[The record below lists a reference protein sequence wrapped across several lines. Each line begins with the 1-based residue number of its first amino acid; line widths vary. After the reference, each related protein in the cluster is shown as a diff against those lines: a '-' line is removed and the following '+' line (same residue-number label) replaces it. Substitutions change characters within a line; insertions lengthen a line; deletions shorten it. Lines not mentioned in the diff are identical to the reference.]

1 MSPHEN
7 KKTVESGKP
16 VQVLLRAID
25 GISRWEGRF
34 FSFLIVVAALQV
46 CYELTLRYAFNAPTT
61 WGLEMT
67 LYLCGITY
75 LMSGAYADH
84 LDAHIRVDIF
94 YTNWRPRTRAL
105 VDLFITDTLFLF
117 FCIVLVWQSGIWFW
131 EAASQGLTSGTI
143 WDPPIWPMRLF
154 MVLGSGFL
162 LLSSCGR
169 FIRDFYAAF
178 NINIPTDPIR
188 DR

>member
-1 MSPHEN
+1 MSPQEN
-7 KKTVESGKP
+7 GKTVESGTA
-16 VQVLLRAID
+16 VQALLRAID
-25 GISRWEGRF
+25 AISRWEGRF
-34 FSFLIVVAALQV
+34 FSFLIVVAALQI

-61 WGLEMT
+61 WGLEVT

-94 YTNWRPRTRAL
+94 YTKWRPRTRAL
-105 VDLFITDTLFLF
+105 VDLVVTDTLLLF
-117 FCIVLVWQSGIWFW
+117 FCIVLLWQSGIWFW

-154 MVLGSGFL
+154 IVLGSSFL
-162 LLSSCGR
+162 FLAAVGR
-169 FIRDFYAAF
+169 MVRDFCGVFSPKYLSDD
-178 NINIPTDPIR
+178 N
-188 DR
+188 